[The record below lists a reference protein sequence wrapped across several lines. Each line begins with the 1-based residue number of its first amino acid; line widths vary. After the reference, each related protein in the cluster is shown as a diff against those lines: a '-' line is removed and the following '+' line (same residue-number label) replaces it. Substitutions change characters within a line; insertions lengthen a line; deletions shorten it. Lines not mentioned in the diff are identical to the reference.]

1 MASIEVTAAM
11 AAVLVSLVLTLAV
24 FLGPE
29 VRTKE
34 VKKVIYQGVVKKVK
48 ESDSG
53 FEETREFKK
62 AFKKAV
68 KNYNLAPLSAS
79 PDDVA
84 VCIIISHVAKTCAIA
99 A

>member
-1 MASIEVTAAM
+1 MASIEITAAM

-34 VKKVIYQGVVKKVK
+34 VKKVIYQGVVKKAK

-53 FEETREFKK
+53 FAETREFKK
-62 AFKKAV
+62 VFKKAIRD
-68 KNYNLAPLSAS
+68 YNLAPLSAS

-84 VCIIISHVAKTCAIA
+84 VCIIISHIARICAA
-99 A
+99 